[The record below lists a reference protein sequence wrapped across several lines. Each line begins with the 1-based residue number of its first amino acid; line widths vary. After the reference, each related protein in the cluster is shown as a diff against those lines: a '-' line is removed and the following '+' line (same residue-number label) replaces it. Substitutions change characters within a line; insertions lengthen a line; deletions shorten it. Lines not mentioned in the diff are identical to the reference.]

1 MLRLGA
7 GGAGGDEGNCVG
19 AGLTTIVGNG
29 ALRYPTLRERCANG
43 NAARTR
49 THPTP
54 APTLRSLLLAKR
66 V

>member
-29 ALRYPTLRERCANG
+29 ALRYPTLPYPTLRERCANG
-43 NAARTR
+43 NAARTL
-49 THPTP
+49 
-54 APTLRSLLLAKR
+54 TLRER
-66 V
+66 